1 MGFIN
6 IIITCIEWCI
16 GITIGATL
24 GFFVLMLEVIF
35 CKSIYGAFTAI
46 KKMNDS
52 STSDKK
58 KGKEK
63 SS

>member
-1 MGFIN
+1 MGFVD

-16 GITIGATL
+16 GIIIGATL

-35 CKSIYGAFTAI
+35 CKSIYGAFTDI

>member
-1 MGFIN
+1 MGFID

-16 GITIGATL
+16 GITIGVTL
-24 GFFVLMLEVIF
+24 GFFVLILEVIL
-35 CKSIYGAFTAI
+35 CKSIYGVFAN
-46 KKMNDS
+46 KKKNNDS
-52 STSDKK
+52 SVSNK